1 MATYIVSLLQ
11 KTSNDSFMDDK
22 KPELSAAMKS
32 KLRPKKFIKNPIL
45 GTKFTIAISSAKGGV
60 GKSSFATNIALAL
73 KKIGCKVGILDADIY
88 GPSIPKM
95 FNINDKPKSDGQK
108 LDPIL
113 KYGIQCMSI
122 GFLADQQTPMIW
134 RGPMVTSAIKT
145 FTQKVNWKDLDFI
158 IVDMPPG
165 TGDTQLT
172 FAQEIK
178 MDGAII
184 ISTPQEVALLDVKRG
199 IRMFDKLNV
208 KILGLVDNMSYF
220 IGDDNKKYNI
230 FGEGGVKKTA
240 EEFHK
245 EFLGEIPIDAEVG
258 KQGDLGIPIV
268 ESSVDHKISKIYT
281 NLAKLIK
288 LNYFK

>member
-1 MATYIVSLLQ
+1 MP
-11 KTSNDSFMDDK
+11 DK

-32 KLRPKKFIKNPIL
+32 KMEPKVFKKNPIS

-60 GKSSFATNIALAL
+60 GKSTFATNLALAL
-73 KKIGCKVGILDADIY
+73 NKVGCKVGILDADIY

-95 FNINDKPKSDGQK
+95 FDINEKPKSDGQK
-108 LDPIL
+108 LDPIT
-113 KYGIQCMSI
+113 KYNIQCMSI

-172 FAQEIK
+172 FSQEIK

-184 ISTPQEVALLDVKRG
+184 VSTPQEVALLDVKRG
-199 IRMFDKLNV
+199 IKMFDKLGV
-208 KILGLVDNMSYF
+208 TILGLVDNMSHF
-220 IGDDNKKYNI
+220 TGDDGKKYSI
-230 FGEGGVKKTA
+230 FGEGGVKRTA
-240 EEFHK
+240 DEFKK
-245 EFLGEIPIDAEVG
+245 EFLGEVPINPDVG
-258 KQGDLGIPIV
+258 KFGDQGKPIV
-268 ESSVDHKISKIYT
+268 EENPDHEISKIF
-281 NLAKLIK
+281 LSFAEKIK
-288 LNYFK
+288 STYL

>member
-1 MATYIVSLLQ
+1 MT
-11 KTSNDSFMDDK
+11 DK

-32 KLRPKKFIKNPIL
+32 KVEPKVFKKNPII

-60 GKSSFATNIALAL
+60 GKSTFATNLALAL
-73 KKIGCKVGILDADIY
+73 KQVGCKVGLLDADIY

-95 FNINDKPKSDGQK
+95 FGIDEKPKSDGQK
-108 LDPIL
+108 LDPVI
-113 KYGIQCMSI
+113 KYNIQCMSI

-172 FAQEIK
+172 FSQEIK

-184 ISTPQEVALLDVKRG
+184 VSTPQEVALLDVKRG
-199 IRMFDKLNV
+199 IKMFDKLGV
-208 KILGLVDNMSYF
+208 KILGLVDNMSFF
-220 IGDDNKKYNI
+220 IADDGKKYPI

-240 EEFHK
+240 EEFNK
-245 EFLGEIPIDAEVG
+245 EFMGEIPIDPEVG
-258 KQGDLGIPIV
+258 KLGDQGRPIV
-268 ESSVDHKISKIYT
+268 ESNPESEISKIYL
-281 NLAKLIK
+281 NFANKIK
-288 LNYFK
+288 SSFL

>member
-1 MATYIVSLLQ
+1 MPKYIVSLLQ
-11 KTSNDSFMDDK
+11 KTSNDSSMSDK
-22 KPELSAAMKS
+22 KPKLSAAMKQ
-32 KLRPKKFIKNPIL
+32 KLEPKKFTKNPIL

-60 GKSSFATNIALAL
+60 GKSTFATNLALAL
-73 KKIGCKVGILDADIY
+73 KRVDCKVGLLDADIY

-95 FNINDKPKSDGQK
+95 FDIYEKPKSDGQK
-108 LDPIL
+108 LEPIL
-113 KYGIQCMSI
+113 KYNIQCMSI
-122 GFLADQQTPMIW
+122 GFLTDQQTPMIW

-172 FAQEIK
+172 FSQEIK

-184 ISTPQEVALLDVKRG
+184 VSTPQEVALLDVKRG
-199 IRMFDKLNV
+199 IKMFDKLGV

-220 IGDDNKKYNI
+220 IGDDEKKYKI

-240 EEFHK
+240 DEFQK
-245 EFLGEIPIDAEVG
+245 EFLGEIPISPEVG
-258 KQGDLGIPIV
+258 ETSDAGKPLV
-268 ESSVDHKISKIYT
+268 EANPDHKISKLYL
-281 NLAKLIK
+281 NFADKIK
-288 LNYFK
+288 STFF

>member
-1 MATYIVSLLQ
+1 MT
-11 KTSNDSFMDDK
+11 DK

-32 KLRPKKFIKNPIL
+32 KLEPKVFKKNPII

-60 GKSSFATNIALAL
+60 GKSTFATNLALAL
-73 KKIGCKVGILDADIY
+73 KKIGCKVGLLDADIY

-95 FNINDKPKSDGQK
+95 FGINEKPKSDGQK
-108 LDPIL
+108 LEPII
-113 KYGIQCMSI
+113 KYDIQCMSI

-172 FAQEIK
+172 FSQEIK

-184 ISTPQEVALLDVKRG
+184 VSTPQEVALLDVKRG
-199 IRMFDKLNV
+199 IKMFDKLGV
-208 KILGLVDNMSYF
+208 QILGLIDNMSSF
-220 IGDDNKKYNI
+220 TGEDGKKYAI
-230 FGEGGVKKTA
+230 FGEGGVKRTA
-240 EEFHK
+240 EEFNK
-245 EFLGEIPIDAEVG
+245 EFLGEIPIDPEVG
-258 KQGDLGIPIV
+258 KSGDQGKPIV
-268 ESSVDHKISKIYT
+268 ESNPENKISKIYLD
-281 NLAKLIK
+281 LANKIK
-288 LNYFK
+288 LNYFKN